1 MTGWGAVQYVGGG
14 FSLVAFIVSAIFY
27 AYRERL
33 HTKAAVIKSAPTHDR
48 LEAIAT
54 EAEFFRVNVS
64 NLSTEQQSNIVLEQ
78 LRMSSRR
85 TLFLF
90 LSFVLIAIICG
101 AIALAAILLDT
112 PVIPG
117 HANAGQTD
125 ACKDEPAQFP
135 ETEQTRVTQF
145 IAHPMDPPR
154 QTNWTHP
161 TPDRWIESSLG
172 VQNVFSTTR
181 RIHNGFC
188 DGTVVTAVDR
198 ANIQLLISDRNCLS
212 KGIYVR
218 ILPACAW
225 NGMPQMEDAR

>member
-1 MTGWGAVQYVGGG
+1 MMGGGAVQYVGGG

-33 HTKAAVIKSAPTHDR
+33 HTKAAGIKSAPTHDQ

-64 NLSTEQQSNIVLEQ
+64 NLSTEQQSNI
-78 LRMSSRR
+78 
-85 TLFLF
+85 
-90 LSFVLIAIICG
+90 FVEEL
-101 AIALAAILLDT
+101 
-112 PVIPG
+112 P
-117 HANAGQTD
+117 
-125 ACKDEPAQFP
+125 
-135 ETEQTRVTQF
+135 

-181 RIHNGFC
+181 RIHNGFG
-188 DGTVVTAVDR
+188 DGTVVAAVDR
-198 ANIQLLISDRNCLS
+198 ANVQLLISDSNCLS
-212 KGIYVR
+212 KGLYVR

-225 NGMPQMEDAR
+225 NGMPQLEDVR

>member
-1 MTGWGAVQYVGGG
+1 MSAKNLPRRKPGDDRMTGWGAVQYVGGG

-101 AIALAAILLDT
+101 
-112 PVIPG
+112 
-117 HANAGQTD
+117 QSRSRRY
-125 ACKDEPAQFP
+125 FW
-135 ETEQTRVTQF
+135 TR
-145 IAHPMDPPR
+145 P
-154 QTNWTHP
+154 
-161 TPDRWIESSLG
+161 
-172 VQNVFSTTR
+172 
-181 RIHNGFC
+181 
-188 DGTVVTAVDR
+188 
-198 ANIQLLISDRNCLS
+198 
-212 KGIYVR
+212 
-218 ILPACAW
+218 
-225 NGMPQMEDAR
+225 